1 ERLINELLDVS
12 RIVSGKVLLD
22 LEDVDLAALAQ
33 EVADRFGEELARAG
47 CTLRFEA
54 GENVVGHWDRARL
67 DQVLTNLL
75 GNAIKYG
82 KGSALELTV
91 GRLGSEA
98 WLSVRDHGIG
108 IAPEHQA
115 RIFGRFERAVSER
128 HYGGLGLGLWIAREV
143 VDSLGGSIR
152 CESGLGQGS
161 TFTVVLPLQH
171 ARPS

>member
-1 ERLINELLDVS
+1 V
-12 RIVSGKVLLD
+12 
-22 LEDVDLAALAQ
+22 
-33 EVADRFGEELARAG
+33 

-54 GENVVGHWDRARL
+54 GENIVGRWDRARL

-91 GRLGSEA
+91 RRLGAEA
-98 WLSVRDHGIG
+98 RLSVRDHGIG

-143 VDSLGGSIR
+143 VDALGGTIR

-161 TFTVVLPLQH
+161 TFTVVLPLQN
-171 ARPS
+171 APPG